1 MLAME
6 GKCSNMSRVR
16 VYLTHLLPELQKIRR
31 RRSSLSQRQRAI
43 RFAADMCLARTANN
57 GSAWTRALNLR
68 LMRKEKTMKM
78 KKSSLRR
85 SLIIKLARKM
95 RLASLDPKCRN
106 NVDLESGG
114 HDHGAIDRRFWTL
127 QRVVPGGRK
136 MGVDT
141 LFQETADYILNL
153 QMQVRGMEALADFYA
168 ANSAGP
174 VDESASCAAQ
184 V

>member
-1 MLAME
+1 
-6 GKCSNMSRVR
+6 
-16 VYLTHLLPELQKIRR
+16 
-31 RRSSLSQRQRAI
+31 
-43 RFAADMCLARTANN
+43 
-57 GSAWTRALNLR
+57 
-68 LMRKEKTMKM
+68 MRKEKTMKM

-85 SLIIKLARKM
+85 SRIIKLARKM